1 MADDDDNDTPPA
13 STELPIE
20 SWSEFKA
27 KLEDA
32 AGVDKSSLT
41 PEQGAN
47 SRPRRQEAPTPEN
60 AFERPIVKHKSKG
73 DGPLSLN
80 EAADSLQYSRGLK
93 LRSDLLE
100 TGYTDEQVDAHAA
113 AVLENDQ
120 NPLHEPP
127 PVEVKL
133 PRDFG
138 EEEDE
143 PLTAREAV
151 DKMADWRADQ
161 ERQKQ
166 QALAELVGD
175 AEAREAQQQQ
185 PEPQQ

>member
-1 MADDDDNDTPPA
+1 VADDDDNDTPPA
-13 STELPIE
+13 STDLPIE

-41 PEQGAN
+41 PEEGAN
-47 SRPRRQEAPTPEN
+47 SRPGRQEAPTPEN

-133 PRDFG
+133 PLSVRKRTSRSLRVRPPIRWPTG
-138 EEEDE
+138 G
-143 PLTAREAV
+143 PIKNGKSR
-151 DKMADWRADQ
+151 KPSQ
-161 ERQKQ
+161 S
-166 QALAELVGD
+166 
-175 AEAREAQQQQ
+175 
-185 PEPQQ
+185 